1 MGTENF
7 TEDLD
12 SFYEKTEN
20 LLNSIYHSD
29 HPLEKEKQMKEIE
42 LLSKRFQ
49 LVKEAYLKSYHL
61 LQRVEKK
68 MKKVRGGWK
77 SK

>member
-1 MGTENF
+1 MRTENI

-20 LLNSIYHSD
+20 LLNSIYDSEHL
-29 HPLEKEKQMKEIE
+29 LEKEKQMEEIE
-42 LLSKRFQ
+42 ILSKRFQ
-49 LVKEAYLKSYHL
+49 SVKEAYLKSYHL

-68 MKKVRGGWK
+68 MKKVKDVWK
-77 SK
+77 RK